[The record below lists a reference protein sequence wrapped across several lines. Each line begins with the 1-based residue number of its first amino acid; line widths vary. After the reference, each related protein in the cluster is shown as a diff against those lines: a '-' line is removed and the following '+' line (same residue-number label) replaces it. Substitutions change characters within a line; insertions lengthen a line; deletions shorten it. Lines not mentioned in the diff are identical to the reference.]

1 MMASR
6 ALHPVQAAPLDV
18 LLSAIPSLPRA
29 VLARLTDRLIE
40 QMDAMDP
47 DPDVEDSEAGN
58 SEIDA
63 RGRWCGVQPYDGPWF
78 EDDEDGNDRELTD
91 EREPELYEGGQR
103 DPPLPHRFHITA

>member
-1 MMASR
+1 MASR
-6 ALHPVQAAPLDV
+6 ALQPVQAAPLDV

-40 QMDAMDP
+40 QMDRMDP
-47 DPDVEDSEAGN
+47 DPDIEDSEAGN

-63 RGRWCGVQPYDGPWF
+63 RGRWCGMQPYDGPWC

-91 EREPELYEGGQR
+91 ERELEPHDGGYADIAASALR
-103 DPPLPHRFHITA
+103 MLVTA